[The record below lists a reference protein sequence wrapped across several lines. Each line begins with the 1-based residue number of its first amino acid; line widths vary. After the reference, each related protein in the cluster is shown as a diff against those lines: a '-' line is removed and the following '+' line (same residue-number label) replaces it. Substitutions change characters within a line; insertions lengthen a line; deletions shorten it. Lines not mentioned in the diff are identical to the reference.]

1 MKLRVMVSDV
11 LEGSSVIKTETKRYL
26 GWARKL
32 LVTELNSLGR
42 VVEVLLNL
50 FNNKMY
56 WDTREIDVFK

>member
-1 MKLRVMVSDV
+1 MVSDV

-32 LVTELNSLGR
+32 LATELNSLGH

>member
-1 MKLRVMVSDV
+1 MVSGV
-11 LEGSSVIKTETKRYL
+11 LEGASVIKTETKRYL

-32 LVTELNSLGR
+32 LATVLNSLGH

-50 FNNKMY
+50 FNNNMY